1 LRADRSWT
9 CPNGHRF
16 DIARSGYTN
25 LLQPQDRR
33 SAQPGDSETAI
44 EARARLLATG
54 VGRGLLVR
62 LSATTAALGSA
73 EQPVIVDLG
82 CGSGDTLA
90 AVTDRRASCGI
101 GIDLA
106 TAAVIRAARRWP
118 ALTWVVANA
127 DRRLPLLESSVDV
140 VTSVHARRNP
150 VECSRVLKPG
160 GWLLVVVPAPDD
172 LVELREAIFGKRVDR
187 HRADAVL
194 KEHTGRFSLED
205 TIEQREQVALS
216 VPQLSDLLTGTYR
229 GARQAAHASRIAL
242 EPMSVTMASDIL
254 VFRSRPA

>member
-1 LRADRSWT
+1 LRAGQSWT

-33 SAQPGDSETAI
+33 SPQPGDSEAAI

-82 CGSGDTLA
+82 CGSGDTLS
-90 AVTDRRASCGI
+90 AVTDRRPSCGI

-187 HRADAVL
+187 HRAD
-194 KEHTGRFSLED
+194 

-216 VPQLSDLLTGTYR
+216 VPQLGDLLTGTYR